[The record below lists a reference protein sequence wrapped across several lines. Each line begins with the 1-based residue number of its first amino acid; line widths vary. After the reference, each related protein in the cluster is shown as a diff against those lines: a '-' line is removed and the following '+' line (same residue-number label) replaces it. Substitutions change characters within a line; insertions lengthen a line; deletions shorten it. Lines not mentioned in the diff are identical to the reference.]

1 MRRWRAAR
9 GSALLM
15 ALLTVALV
23 MVLVV
28 SAQRRQWQNY
38 EREKAALER
47 VKVSWLLTGALDWA
61 RLMVNHGQVA
71 ASQKPVDHLSQPWAL
86 PLPEMNLSAFL
97 ATDGQWREGD
107 EDFRLWGKL
116 DDAQSRL
123 NVMNLVESNR
133 ISVEGMRRFR
143 RLFTLL
149 NLPQAELEQFAAKL
163 LASAAGANEL
173 AGAAPGAALLPQRLR
188 QLEWLGLSSASLQR
202 LAPFITL
209 LPEATPV
216 NLNTAPAEV
225 LYAALTEIDNLM
237 AHELVL
243 KRRARHWSSLDDVKQ
258 DLLRS
263 SQQLDPKYHS
273 VHTRYFEVRGRIRVN
288 DTVQQELALVLRD
301 GRQARLVWRVPESP
315 RAGQEGGRT

>member
-1 MRRWRAAR
+1 MRRRHTAR

-23 MVLVV
+23 LVLVV

-47 VKVSWLLTGALDWA
+47 ARVSWLLTGALDWS
-61 RLMVNHGQVA
+61 RLMLNDGQGA
-71 ASQKPVDHLSQPWAL
+71 ASQKPVDHLGQPWAL

-97 ATDGQWREGD
+97 ATEGQWREGD
-107 EDFRLWGKL
+107 EDVRLWGTV

-123 NVMNLVESNR
+123 NVMNLLEANR
-133 ISVEGMRRFR
+133 ISDEGMRRFR
-143 RLFTLL
+143 RLFAGL
-149 NLPQAELEQFAAKL
+149 NLPQAELEQFAARL

-173 AGAAPGAALLPQRLR
+173 AGAAPGAALLPQRLA
-188 QLEWLGLSSASLQR
+188 QLEWLGLSSATLQR
-202 LAPFITL
+202 LAPYITL

-225 LYAALTEIDNLM
+225 LYAALTEIDHLM

-243 KRRARHWSSLDDVKQ
+243 KRRARHWNSLDDVKQ
-258 DLLRS
+258 DLLHS
-263 SQQLDPKYHS
+263 SQQLDPRHHA

-301 GRQARLVWRVPESP
+301 GRQARLVWRVPKLP
-315 RAGQEGGRT
+315 WTGQEGGRT